1 MRNASQFRQLARN
14 KLAGK
19 WGISILVSLV
29 AAVLTG
35 LTLSLNIDFSSI
47 NDLFNK
53 VFGKPDAI
61 NAFLAQLG
69 VNMRALSF
77 TLRAMRPFIFML
89 SVARFLLSG
98 AIMLGLCSYY
108 TGLIRGQEVD
118 LNTLFSKFRLFGKGL
133 LLYLYTSLLIF
144 AWSLLFVVPGSVAA
158 YRYSLAFYLLTD
170 NPDMGVA
177 ECVRES
183 KRLMLGH
190 KGRLFCLNL
199 SFIGWGILC
208 ALSFGIGYLWLK
220 PYMGAASAAFYLER
234 IADPAMGGNGSWN
247 GCEQAEFERR

>member
-144 AWSLLFVVPGSVAA
+144 AWSLLFVVPGIVAA

-177 ECVRES
+177 ECVIES

-190 KGRLFCLNL
+190 KGRLFCLPNDPE
-199 SFIGWGILC
+199 SFQC
-208 ALSFGIGYLWLK
+208 K
-220 PYMGAASAAFYLER
+220 
-234 IADPAMGGNGSWN
+234 ADPEGKGGAPDKNGEIIEISMDGLYAAAMR
-247 GCEQAEFERR
+247 QAAEEVVKIIESCR